1 MCIRDSVAEAAL
13 REMGAEVEAAKMANE
28 LVRAAEDRA
37 HRAEDRAIAAE
48 SRAAAAEAR
57 AVRAE
62 ADAERAAAEVR
73 AARREVGSRPKL
85 DTDAVRGLVRAAEE
99 RAADAEERA
108 AAADAS
114 VASARSALLE
124 SDDRVARLEARL
136 ARCRAGAVERAGRE
150 GRRDFN
156 LVGRTK
162 ATAVNVPRGMRKR
175 LRKER
180 TRKSAVGPSDGTR
193 SSARSTQR
201 GGDCASCS

>member
-1 MCIRDSVAEAAL
+1 M
-13 REMGAEVEAAKMANE
+13 EAAKMANE

-62 ADAERAAAEVR
+62 ADAERAASEVR
-73 AARREVGSRPKL
+73 AARREVGSRPRARYRRSAWL
-85 DTDAVRGLVRAAEE
+85 GPSRRGKSRGRRGTRGRAGGVGRRRLVARFSSPTTRSPGWRPGWRDVARA
-99 RAADAEERA
+99 R
-108 AAADAS
+108 S
-114 VASARSALLE
+114 SARGGR
-124 SDDRVARLEARL
+124 DVATLTGAR
-136 ARCRAGAVERAGRE
+136 ADEGDGCERS
-150 GRRDFN
+150 
-156 LVGRTK
+156 T
-162 ATAVNVPRGMRKR
+162 GMRKR

-193 SSARSTQR
+193 SSARSTRR